1 MLNVTIVEPCADG
14 FATVYPAGAP
24 NPPLASNSN
33 YRTFENVA
41 AMATTKLGAGGAVSI
56 YTSAQADVVV
66 DVVGYVHPTQGSLFN
81 AVTPSR
87 VYDVRPARLVAGQ
100 EVTIPVRGVG
110 TVPSS
115 AGVTG
120 AVLNLTVNAPSGAG
134 FLTIYPGPCS
144 PGARPLASSLNY
156 VAGQTVANAV
166 VTALGA
172 NGSVCVFS
180 LVGAEVILDA
190 TGWLGGSGS
199 GFFGVA
205 AQRLVDTRPGE
216 GAMHLSIKGRVQPGR
231 ATRGA
236 GRTQLRCARRLERRR
251 AERHRRSALGSRLP
265 HCPPVRRTRAHV
277 HPELRRRRH
286 PAQHGAGS
294 QRRQRPGVPV
304 HPAAHRRRRRP
315 ARLLRDS
322 GAAHG
327 GI

>member
-1 MLNVTIVEPCADG
+1 MLDVVVAGRGGVPPDATGAVLNVTIVEPCAAG

-24 NPPLASNSN
+24 NPPLASSSN
-33 YRTFENVA
+33 YRAFENVA

-56 YTSAQADVVV
+56 FTSAQADVVV

-87 VYDVRPARLVAGQ
+87 VHDVRPARLVAGQ

-110 TVPSS
+110 TVPGS

-134 FLTIYPGPCS
+134 FLTLYPGPCS
-144 PGARPLASSLNY
+144 PGARPLASNLNY
-156 VAGQTVANAV
+156 AAGQTVANAV

-180 LVGAEVILDA
+180 LVGAEVIVDA

-205 AQRLVDTRPGE
+205 PQRLVDTRPGE
-216 GAMHLSIKGRVQPGR
+216 GAAPVDQGKGAARR
-231 ATRGA
+231 AARGA
-236 GRTQLRCARRLERRR
+236 GRDELRRARLGERRR
-251 AERHRRSALGSRLP
+251 AQRDGRVALRGRLP
-265 HCPPVRRTRAHV
+265 HRPPVRRAGADLDR
-277 HPELRRRRH
+277 ELRRR
-286 PAQHGAGS
+286 
-294 QRRQRPGVPV
+294 
-304 HPAAHRRRRRP
+304 
-315 ARLLRDS
+315 
-322 GAAHG
+322 
-327 GI
+327 